1 MAWQTVKRED
11 SFQGSDKPFI
21 SISSDHISF
30 NAMFTRIAEIG
41 PEKRVVVHVDPESR
55 RVGFEF
61 INEDRSDSFALSR
74 ASSDKKGKKR
84 TGLFCSAGF
93 IREYPWIKSI
103 SKLPVQDRRF
113 YNPRKE
119 GQIWVIQLCPAFEE
133 KRARESAN
141 IPSDASGI
149 YRYVR
154 ENGEIVYIGRG
165 NIKKRLSSPDRQE
178 WDFDIVE
185 YSAIPDPDLQ
195 IKWEEYWIQR
205 FNKDNGRL
213 PFYNKISGF
222 SIEKR
227 ED

>member
-1 MAWQTVKRED
+1 MPWQIVKRED

-30 NAMFTRIAEIG
+30 NAMFTRIADIG
-41 PEKRVVVHVDPESR
+41 PEKRVIVNIDPEFR

-61 INEDRSDSFALSR
+61 TSDDRSDSFALSR

-93 IREYPWIKSI
+93 IRDYSWINSI

-119 GQIWVIQLCPAFEE
+119 GQMWVIQLCPAFEE
-133 KRARESAN
+133 RKARESSN

-149 YRYVR
+149 YRYLR
-154 ENGEIVYIGRG
+154 EDGEIVYIGRG
-165 NIKKRLSSPDRQE
+165 NIKKRLSSPERQE
-178 WDFDIVE
+178 WDFDVVD
-185 YSAIPDPDLQ
+185 YSVITDPDLQ

-205 FNKDNGRL
+205 FSKENGRL

-222 SIEKR
+222 STEK
-227 ED
+227 E

>member
-1 MAWQTVKRED
+1 MAWQVVKRED
-11 SFQGSDKPFI
+11 RFQGSDKPFI
-21 SISSDHISF
+21 SISSDHIAF

-41 PEKRVVVHVDPESR
+41 PEKRVVVHIDPENR
-55 RVGFEF
+55 RIGFEF
-61 INEDRSDSFALSR
+61 TSDDRSDSFALSR

-93 IREYPWIKSI
+93 LREYAWIRSI
-103 SKLPVQDRRF
+103 SKLPIPDRRF
-113 YNPRKE
+113 YNPKKE
-119 GQIWVIQLCPAFEE
+119 GQMWVIQLCPAFEE
-133 KRARESAN
+133 RRARESAN

-178 WDFDIVE
+178 WDFDIIE
-185 YSAIPDPDLQ
+185 YSVIIDPDLQ

-205 FNKDNGRL
+205 FSQENGRL

-222 SIEKR
+222 SAGNE
-227 ED
+227 

>member
-11 SFQGSDKPFI
+11 RFQGSDRPFV

-41 PEKRVVVHVDPESR
+41 PEKRVVVHVDPETR
-55 RVGFEF
+55 RIGFEF
-61 INEDRSDSFALSR
+61 TTDDRSDSFALSR

-93 IREYPWIKSI
+93 IRDHSWINSI
-103 SKLPVQDRRF
+103 SKLRVQDRRF
-113 YNPRKE
+113 YDPKKE
-119 GQIWVIQLCPAFEE
+119 GQMWVIQLCPAFEE
-133 KRARESAN
+133 RRARESTN
-141 IPSDASGI
+141 IQSDASGI
-149 YRYVR
+149 YRYIR

-165 NIKKRLSSPDRQE
+165 NIKKRLSSPERLE
-178 WDFDIVE
+178 WDFDMVE
-185 YSAIPDPDLQ
+185 YSVIADPDLQ

-205 FNKDNGRL
+205 FSKENGHL

-222 SIEKR
+222 STDKK
-227 ED
+227 

>member
-11 SFQGSDKPFI
+11 RFQGSDKPFV
-21 SISSDHISF
+21 SISNDHISF

-41 PEKRVVVHVDPESR
+41 PEQRVIIHIDQDTR

-61 INEDRSDSFALSR
+61 TTDDHPDSFALSR

-84 TGLFCSAGF
+84 TGLFSSAGF
-93 IREYPWIKSI
+93 IRDHSWIKSI
-103 SKLPVQDRRF
+103 SQLPVQDRRF

-119 GQIWVIQLCPAFEE
+119 GQMWVIQLCPAFEE
-133 KRARESAN
+133 RRARESTN
-141 IPSDASGI
+141 IPSDVSGI

-154 ENGEIVYIGRG
+154 ENGEVVYIGRG

-178 WDFDIVE
+178 WDFDVVE
-185 YSAIPDPDLQ
+185 YSVISDPDLQ

-205 FNKDNGRL
+205 FSKENGQL

-222 SIEKR
+222 SSKE
-227 ED
+227 

>member
-1 MAWQTVKRED
+1 MAWQIVKRED
-11 SFQGSDKPFI
+11 RFQGSDKPFI

-41 PEKRVVVHVDPESR
+41 PEKRVIIHIDPEFR
-55 RVGFEF
+55 RLGFEF
-61 INEDRSDSFALSR
+61 TSDDRSDSFALSR

-93 IREYPWIKSI
+93 IRDHSWINSI

-119 GQIWVIQLCPAFEE
+119 GQMWVIQLCPAFEE
-133 KRARESAN
+133 KRARESTN

-149 YRYVR
+149 YRYIR
-154 ENGEIVYIGRG
+154 EDGEIVYIGRG
-165 NIKKRLSSPDRQE
+165 EIKKRLSSPERQE
-178 WDFDIVE
+178 WDFDVIE
-185 YSAIPDPDLQ
+185 YSIIQDPDLQ

-205 FNKDNGRL
+205 FFKNNDRL

-222 SIEKR
+222 SNR
-227 ED
+227 E